1 MYNRYS
7 KPPMKCKTKT
17 KKTLVNAACSVSNNY
32 KISYKSF
39 INKLINPCP
48 TSYNSLRLSST
59 SQKNIKKVFSAFHRN
74 TGEYKIKFLTGIV
87 DQELFSKASYVSNLF
102 AA

>member
-1 MYNRYS
+1 
-7 KPPMKCKTKT
+7 MKW
-17 KKTLVNAACSVSNNY
+17 KKM
-32 KISYKSF
+32 KDKSF

-74 TGEYKIKFLTGIV
+74 TGIFFSVSGFFLV
-87 DQELFSKASYVSNLF
+87 LV
-102 AA
+102 

>member
-1 MYNRYS
+1 MEKMQN
-7 KPPMKCKTKT
+7 KNKEN
-17 KKTLVNAACSVSNNY
+17 LVNAACSVS
-32 KISYKSF
+32 
-39 INKLINPCP
+39 
-48 TSYNSLRLSST
+48 
-59 SQKNIKKVFSAFHRN
+59 N

>member
-1 MYNRYS
+1 
-7 KPPMKCKTKT
+7 MKCKTKT
-17 KKTLVNAACSVSNNY
+17 KKTLVNAACSVS
-32 KISYKSF
+32 
-39 INKLINPCP
+39 
-48 TSYNSLRLSST
+48 
-59 SQKNIKKVFSAFHRN
+59 N